1 MNKKTLFIGTALMLI
16 LAFTAAMTLF
26 QNQQP
31 AKNNALTTQQL
42 SALERGGAPIKG
54 PRYAKVTIVEFFDP
68 ACKTCAKFH
77 SYMNDLVKKY
87 PGKVKVEMRYAPLHQ
102 GSDQVVKLLE
112 AAHLQGQFWPAL
124 ELLFAN
130 QNAWTSNHVSQPSQ
144 AQNILAQLPLKSE
157 QFITDFNSKDVEN
170 AVTQDIK
177 DGQILNVR
185 ATPEFFVNGKPMPSF
200 GYEQLTQLVEQ
211 AIAEVY

>member
-1 MNKKTLFIGTALMLI
+1 MNKKTLFIGTAFMLV
-16 LAFTAAMTLF
+16 LAFAAAVTLF

-31 AKNNALTTQQL
+31 TKNTALTTQQM
-42 SALERGGAPIKG
+42 SALERGNAPIKG

-68 ACKTCAKFH
+68 ACKTCANFH

-87 PGKVKVEMRYAPLHQ
+87 PGKVKVLMRYAPLHQ

-130 QNAWTSNHVSQPSQ
+130 QNAWTSNHVSQPDQ
-144 AQNILAQLPLKSE
+144 AQSILAQLPLKPE
-157 QFITDFNSKDVEN
+157 QFIADFNSKDVEN
-170 AVTQDIK
+170 AVTKDIK
-177 DGQILNVR
+177 DGQTLNVR

-200 GYEQLTQLVEQ
+200 GYEQLNQLVEQ